1 MKFHEQ
7 TNQQN
12 KDDEFKHER
21 GIQQHQQQKTGI
33 QYNGPA
39 GDADND
45 VMDQS
50 SSQMISQRERRQE
63 ESCNALDNSNGAN
76 GEINFYA

>member
-7 TNQQN
+7 TNQN
-12 KDDEFKHER
+12 KEDDFKHER
-21 GIQQHQQQKTGI
+21 GVLQHQQQKTGI

-45 VMDQS
+45 MMDQS
-50 SSQMISQRERRQE
+50 SSQMISQRRQDD
-63 ESCNALDNSNGAN
+63 SALEQSNGAN